1 MDGYSLLKFVSFQLS
16 ITTPSDV
23 HTYTIKC
30 ITNSLGSPTSE
41 SCSTL
46 TCCVS
51 EFFKLQLI
59 ASFSQTYGLAFL
71 SRESFPVERVV
82 LAAFEDLE
90 GSSQLRFSS

>member
-1 MDGYSLLKFVSFQLS
+1 MS
-16 ITTPSDV
+16 TPTPSSV
-23 HTYTIKC
+23 LQT
-30 ITNSLGSPTSE
+30 LGSPTSE

-46 TCCVS
+46 TCFVS

-82 LAAFEDLE
+82 LAGFEDLK